1 MSPPQHFMEQLDQEK
16 RYPAATQDQEITDET
31 TNFKDGYDKE
41 AQTVVTTLDDSSVNS
56 SRDPANTLPPVP
68 LQMKLLSVLLVSCI
82 GFGSQWSSGVS
93 SAMKSTMK
101 KEMHINNT
109 QFSLLEASEDFMSSA
124 LILLTGIFTDRLGG
138 TGCIVYGNIIYT
150 IGSILIAGAAETR
163 SYKFMIVGRV
173 IASFGDIATQVAQYK
188 VFSSWFPPS
197 HGFASTL
204 GFELGIKKIGGF
216 VGKSTANI
224 IAKASFSHNCGFS
237 SVFWTMVGMNIFTN
251 LATIL
256 LFFLVR
262 FCEKRYTS
270 IADPA
275 TGEKLT
281 EKNKKVDFKKVLEMP
296 WPFWCM
302 IAFTIFQT
310 TTANVFSQNATEL
323 AEQRFNADS
332 ITAGWYTAVLQYAGF
347 FFVPLLGV
355 FIDIFGQRVSAMVV
369 CGAGC
374 FLSMALVCWAPS
386 IKGTAAAFGIYA
398 FAFSLGPTVIIDG
411 IRTSMWHQGAFG
423 TAYGIKVTINNAMS
437 CIIRILTGV
446 IQDADNNSYHRVV
459 RVYAFFGCASLVVS
473 LAILTLSFLSPD
485 LGRLQWS
492 RKKRVA
498 MGAFIQE
505 RLQRFETVTKQR
517 NKRISVACFGFT
529 MLVMLGGWTAYFWGV
544 ATGNNK

>member
-31 TNFKDGYDKE
+31 TNSKDGYDKE

-109 QFSLLEASEDFMSSA
+109 QFSLLEASEDFMSSV

-204 GFELGIKKIGGF
+204 GFELGIKKIGGE
-216 VGKSTANI
+216 GSTDELQ
-224 IAKASFSHNCGFS
+224 NCGFS

-411 IRTSMWHQGAFG
+411 IR
-423 TAYGIKVTINNAMS
+423 
-437 CIIRILTGV
+437 
-446 IQDADNNSYHRVV
+446 
-459 RVYAFFGCASLVVS
+459 
-473 LAILTLSFLSPD
+473 
-485 LGRLQWS
+485 
-492 RKKRVA
+492 
-498 MGAFIQE
+498 
-505 RLQRFETVTKQR
+505 
-517 NKRISVACFGFT
+517 
-529 MLVMLGGWTAYFWGV
+529 
-544 ATGNNK
+544 

>member
-1 MSPPQHFMEQLDQEK
+1 MLDQHFIETFEPEK
-16 RYPAATQDQEITDET
+16 RQSTNIQGREIM
-31 TNFKDGYDKE
+31 NQPNHSKDAQDKE
-41 AQTVVTTLDDSSVNS
+41 AQTAVVTVLDDSSVNS
-56 SRDPANTLPPVP
+56 SRDGPTNTLPPVP
-68 LQMKLLSVLLVSCI
+68 LQMKLLSVLLVSFI

-150 IGSILIAGAAETR
+150 IGSIFIAGAAEMR

-173 IASFGDIATQVAQYK
+173 VASFGDIATQVAQYK

-197 HGFASTL
+197 AGFASTL

-224 IAKASFSHNCGFS
+224 IAKNCGFS
-237 SVFWTMVGMNIFTN
+237 SVFWTMVGMNLFTN
-251 LATIL
+251 LATVL
-256 LFFLVR
+256 LFLLVR
-262 FCEKRYTS
+262 YCSSRYSS
-270 IADPA
+270 IADPS

-281 EKNKKVDFKKVLEMP
+281 EKNKKVDFKKVVEMP
-296 WPFWCM
+296 WPFWCIM
-302 IAFTIFQT
+302 AFTIFQT

-323 AEQRFNADS
+323 AEQRFNTDS
-332 ITAGWYTAVLQYAGF
+332 VTAGWYTAVLQYAGF
-347 FFVPLLGV
+347 FLVPLLGV
-355 FIDIFGQRVSAMVV
+355 FIDIVGQRVSVMCV

-398 FAFSLGPTVIIDG
+398 AAYTLGPTVIIDS

-423 TAYGIKVTINNAMS
+423 TAYSLKITINNA
-437 CIIRILTGV
+437 
-446 IQDADNNSYHRVV
+446 
-459 RVYAFFGCASLVVS
+459 
-473 LAILTLSFLSPD
+473 
-485 LGRLQWS
+485 
-492 RKKRVA
+492 
-498 MGAFIQE
+498 
-505 RLQRFETVTKQR
+505 
-517 NKRISVACFGFT
+517 
-529 MLVMLGGWTAYFWGV
+529 
-544 ATGNNK
+544 